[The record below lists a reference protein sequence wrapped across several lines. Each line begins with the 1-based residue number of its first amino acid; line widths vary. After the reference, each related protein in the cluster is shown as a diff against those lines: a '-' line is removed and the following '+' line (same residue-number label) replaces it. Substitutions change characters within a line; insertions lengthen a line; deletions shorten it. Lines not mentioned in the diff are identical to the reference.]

1 MNIPEFIR
9 RKKQE
14 RGVSDEELA
23 QATGLDLDS
32 IYDLELHENDF
43 ELFGLPKLM
52 KLCAALSVSIADIY
66 RVAAGDL
73 WEKSLAEIIRARREE
88 KELSVKELAVMIGFD
103 VQVVEVLENGGDLNL
118 VCIEAFKLLAYA
130 LDLPLVPL
138 LEKLEADQGRY
149 RA

>member
-1 MNIPEFIR
+1 
-9 RKKQE
+9 
-14 RGVSDEELA
+14 
-23 QATGLDLDS
+23 
-32 IYDLELHENDF
+32 
-43 ELFGLPKLM
+43 
-52 KLCAALSVSIADIY
+52 
-66 RVAAGDL
+66 
-73 WEKSLAEIIRARREE
+73 
-88 KELSVKELAVMIGFD
+88 MIGFD